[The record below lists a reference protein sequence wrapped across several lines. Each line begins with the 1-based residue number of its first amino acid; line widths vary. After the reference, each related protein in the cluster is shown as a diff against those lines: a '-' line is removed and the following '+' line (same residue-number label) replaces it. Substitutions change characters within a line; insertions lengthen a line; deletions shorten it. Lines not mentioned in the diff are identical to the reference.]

1 MAEPNQPANQP
12 GLGGLR
18 EAMAATQVVR
28 VKPADSAPAAALA
41 PAPGEEAKPKLD
53 AQGRAYATGK
63 R

>member
-1 MAEPNQPANQP
+1 MAEPNQPNPPANQP

-28 VKPADSAPAAALA
+28 VKPSAATPTAA

-53 AQGRAYATGK
+53 A
-63 R
+63 